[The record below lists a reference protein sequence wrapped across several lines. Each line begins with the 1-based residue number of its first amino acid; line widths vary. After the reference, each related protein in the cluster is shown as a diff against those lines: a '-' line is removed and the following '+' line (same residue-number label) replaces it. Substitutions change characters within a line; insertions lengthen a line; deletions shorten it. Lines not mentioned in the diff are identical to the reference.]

1 MSLAFQINRFDFTG
15 LNNILNRQSESGLL
29 SAAFAVLPDTT
40 TTLPAAVKQLL
51 STSAASMKITELP
64 ADYDIDQTDL
74 RRAFDLE
81 IKQALKAMQL
91 SGKYNPFLR
100 DPRWPLPPIK
110 LSLAY
115 LFDPRDFVLGS
126 PERAYAKLWD
136 EQRVGYAPNRAD
148 AMVFPNVAQIPF
160 DPNYHPTLSEEFK
173 DSTPW
178 WKKVK
183 SFMDYVFNDEEE

>member
-1 MSLAFQINRFDFTG
+1 MFTIG
-15 LNNILNRQSESGLL
+15 LNEILNVKSDSGLL
-29 SAAFAVLPDTT
+29 STTFDNFPTDTAS
-40 TTLPAAVKQLL
+40 LSPAVKQLL
-51 STSAASMKITELP
+51 TNTAMMKITQLP

-74 RRAFDLE
+74 RRAFDFE

-115 LFDPRDFVLGS
+115 LFDPRDFALGT
-126 PERAYAKLWD
+126 PERQVGKLWD
-136 EQRVGYAPNRAD
+136 EHRVGYAPKRAD
-148 AMVFPNVAQIPF
+148 ALVFSNVAQIPF
-160 DPNYHPTLSEEFK
+160 DPNYHPKMGEEYK

-183 SFMDYVFNDEEE
+183 SFVDYVFNDEE